1 MKFKRIAACISL
13 ICMLVSLSGNYIIA
27 NANVEKDSG
36 ISVST
41 TGYNYIR
48 YATTIK
54 SYLVNC
60 GNGNLMRVQSDGSNV
75 YAEYYN
81 SDFNVIQ
88 NKNIE
93 KELPIF
99 GGFYEGKD
107 AYYIVSGQNN
117 HDESAD
123 VECFRITKYDKNWN
137 RITSTGLYDCN
148 TYSPFEAGSLRMAE
162 ASGYLFIR
170 TSHTM
175 YKSGDGYHHQAN
187 VTIQIDEKAMKITDS
202 FTEIANIGYGY
213 VSHSFN
219 QFIKTENNHIVAV
232 DHGDAYP
239 RSIVLVNYNTD
250 FSKGQFASNINYWK
264 GTRCSAT
271 DLLSIAGATG
281 NNTTNVSV
289 GGFEIT
295 NSTYIVAVTTIDQS
309 SDGYIRNI
317 CVLVKNKSDNTVSN
331 KWITNYGR
339 DDYSA
344 TTPHLVK
351 MNDNK
356 YLLIWGKGSDKNG
369 TVYYTFIDSNGNQIS
384 DICSMKGEIS
394 QCEPV
399 LYGNTAVWYTA
410 NKNKVTFYG
419 INENGTIMGQGS
431 IKELADSKYDVEY
444 DSESQQNVVSGI
456 KDNTHVSD
464 FIDELSGS
472 DNILIKDVNGNV
484 LNSDDKITTGCKI
497 YLNNDGSVIDSATLI
512 IKGDTDGNGLI
523 DVLDME
529 AIQKDILGISSLSGV
544 YRKAA
549 LITDSEE
556 ISVLDMEAIQKDILG
571 IESIN

>member
-75 YAEYYN
+75 YVEYYN

-148 TYSPFEAGSLRMAE
+148 TYSPFEAGSLRMTE

-264 GTRCSAT
+264 GTGCSAT

-295 NSTYIVAVTTIDQS
+295 DSAYIVAVTTIDQS

-317 CVLVKNKSDNTVSN
+317 CILVKNKSDNTVSN

-444 DSESQQNVVSGI
+444 DSESQQNIVSGI

-464 FIDELSGS
+464 FIDELSGL

-484 LNSDDKITTGCKI
+484 LNSDDKITTGSKI
-497 YLNNDGSVIDSATLI
+497 YLNNNGSVIDSATLI

-529 AIQKDILGISSLSGV
+529 AIQKDILGINSLSGV

-556 ISVLDMEAIQKDILG
+556 ISVLDMEAVQKDILG